1 MLEAWLSRGLQ
12 QQVQEAQE
20 QGRVCGLRFYSP
32 PHPGLQVRL
41 PVSARFHQMRHETYA
56 ALCAP
61 RGEEPNS
68 LVSAS
73 LSSFF
78 GRGAAAKYI
87 FDLHACR
94 VDRTGDVPTVYA
106 TGLIFGFCFSTGY
119 ISFSQFLF
127 PCVLLFYFFPHDV
140 LPFLSCT

>member
-1 MLEAWLSRGLQ
+1 MLEAWLSRGL

-94 VDRTGDVPTVYA
+94 VDKTRDVPTVYA
-106 TGLIFGFCFSTGY
+106 TGLIFGFVFLQVIFRSHNFSSPASY
-119 ISFSQFLF
+119 F
-127 PCVLLFYFFPHDV
+127 FYFFPHDV
-140 LPFLSCT
+140 LPFFSCT